1 MSYYVD
7 MVSDTYVSSV
17 ISILIVTTGGLSRL
31 NRCDK
36 MKKREHPNK
45 VWGEVWKLEIIKS

>member
-7 MVSDTYVSSV
+7 MVSDTSASSV
-17 ISILIVTTGGLSRL
+17 ISILILTTGGLSRL

-36 MKKREHPNK
+36 MGKREHPNK
-45 VWGEVWKLEIIKS
+45 VWGKYGSWK